1 MDLSLISLEI
11 GVALIGVLVLLIDL
25 WTPDQHRKHLG
36 WFVVLGLV
44 AAFGF
49 ELKNS
54 ANLSGDDAMGFR
66 RDSLTVFF
74 HGFFVMA
81 GIMVTL
87 LTISYADRIRRSI
100 GELYA
105 LICFALTGMLF
116 AAGATSFVMLFVSV
130 ELVTIAFYVLT
141 SFESHRLRSLEAGV
155 KYLILGAAS
164 SAVMVFGIAL
174 IYGSTG
180 ELGYTAIREHIA
192 GLDAAGYGNL
202 ILFSTGMIL
211 VLAGLAFKV
220 AAVPFQLWVPDVY
233 QGAPTPVTAFLSA
246 GSKAAGFVLLLRV
259 VSEAAVDLWRKPEF
273 IEQLPI
279 VNLRTLLAVM
289 AGATILY
296 GTLCALR
303 QRNLKR
309 LLGYSSIASA
319 GYALLG
325 VVALNEEGTQA
336 LLFYLA
342 GYLFAVMAAFTIIA
356 MVTEEAEDEDISVLA
371 NLHKRSP
378 LFAVTLTLA
387 IVSMAGVPPLAG
399 FFGKFL
405 LLKSAFG
412 VMDQDP
418 VMPWVI
424 GIALV
429 SVVISLYYYFGVIR
443 EIFWGTGR
451 FWVGDDDKPKTSP
464 IECPDTAD
472 ILVMICVFWLL
483 ALGLYPEPVLNVVQ
497 DAAHSLFAAP
507 VN

>member
-11 GVALIGVLVLLIDL
+11 GVALIGVIVLLVDL
-25 WTPDQHRKHLG
+25 WTPEAHKKRLG
-36 WFVVLGLV
+36 WLVVIGLV
-44 AAFGF
+44 GAFAF

-54 ANLSGDDAMGFR
+54 GHLHGDDTMGFQ
-66 RDSLTVFF
+66 RDSLTIFF
-74 HGFFVMA
+74 HGFFIMA
-81 GIMVTL
+81 GILVTL

-116 AAGATSFVMLFVSV
+116 AAGSTSFVMLFVSV
-130 ELVTIAFYVLT
+130 ELVTITFYILT
-141 SFESHRLRSLEAGV
+141 SFEAHRLRSLEAGV

-164 SAVMVFGIAL
+164 SGVMVFGIAL

-180 ELGYTAIREHIA
+180 ELGYTAISQAIQDPNATEHV
-192 GLDAAGYGNL
+192 NL
-202 ILFSTGMIL
+202 FLFSTGIVL

-246 GSKAAGFVLLLRV
+246 GSKAAGFVLLIRMV
-259 VSEAAVDLWRKPEF
+259 VLHEDVVH
-273 IEQLPI
+273 LPI
-279 VNLRTLLAVM
+279 INMQTLLAVM

-296 GTLCALR
+296 GSLCALR

-325 VVALNEEGTQA
+325 VVALNAEGIEA
-336 LLFYLA
+336 VLYYLA
-342 GYLFAVMAAFTIIA
+342 GYLFAVLAAFTIIA
-356 MVTEEAEDEDISVLA
+356 MVTDDAEDEDISVLA
-371 NLHKRSP
+371 NLHQRSP

-387 IVSMAGVPPLAG
+387 IVSMAGIPPLAG

-405 LLKSAFG
+405 LLKSAMG
-412 VMDQDP
+412 VMDQNP
-418 VMPWVI
+418 VLPWVV
-424 GIALV
+424 GIAIV
-429 SVVISLYYYFGVIR
+429 GVVISLYYYFGVIR
-443 EIFWGTGR
+443 EIYWGSGR
-451 FWVGDDDKPKTSP
+451 FWAGDEEKPKTAP

-472 ILVMICVFWLL
+472 IIVMICVFWLL
-483 ALGLYPEPVLNVVQ
+483 ALGLYPEPVMSVVQ
-497 DAAHSLFAAP
+497 DAALGLFASELP
-507 VN
+507 SP